1 MSVAGRS
8 AVAVLGALLAMPA
21 FAEEPSAAAFLGRLA
36 GAWQGTGEVRQM
48 AADMRM
54 RWEPVLDGE
63 FHRLSMENRMT
74 GQDGQSWH
82 FKADAYYRVRKDG
95 TIAGTWFDSRGISLP
110 LRGHVEGDAM
120 TIDWGTPD
128 IERGRST
135 YRLTADALEV
145 TDEVYTKDGTL
156 AVFGRTRLTRR

>member
-1 MSVAGRS
+1 MSVASRS
-8 AVAVLGALLAMPA
+8 AVAVLGAMLAMPA
-21 FAEEPSAAAFLGRLA
+21 FAEETPAEAFLGRLA

-54 RWEPVLDGE
+54 RWEAVLDGG

-82 FKADAYYRVRKDG
+82 FKAEAYYRVLKDG

-110 LRGHVEGDAM
+110 LGGRVEGDAM

-145 TDEVYTKDGTL
+145 TDEVYTNGGTL

>member
-1 MSVAGRS
+1 MSVASRS
-8 AVAVLGALLAMPA
+8 AVAVLGAMLAMPA
-21 FAEEPSAAAFLGRLA
+21 FAEEPSAA
-36 GAWQGTGEVRQM
+36 

-63 FHRLSMENRMT
+63 FYRLSMENRMT

-82 FKADAYYRVRKDG
+82 FK
-95 TIAGTWFDSRGISLP
+95 
-110 LRGHVEGDAM
+110 GDAM
-120 TIDWGTPD
+120 RIDWGTPD

-145 TDEVYTKDGTL
+145 TDEVYTKDLTL